1 MVSLDETTVF
11 HELKTMHATST
22 KTVKGALGSILFFQN
37 LEHPKIGY
45 FGTRNL
51 VLIG

>member
-11 HELKTMHATST
+11 HELKTIT
-22 KTVKGALGSILFFQN
+22 KTVKDAFGSSLFFQN
-37 LEHPKIGY
+37 LEHPRIGY
-45 FGTRNL
+45 FGTINL